1 MATPQ
6 NEVISG
12 TSSTASPAS
21 ATSTAEP
28 VINSETADKSPPS
41 SPLPRKK
48 QRSES
53 LPSSVALPVKQL
65 ESTSTVPNE
74 SNEKNSL
81 ASGPEAR
88 EPGPQISNS
97 SGMKPKKPAPKKSTT
112 KSAIKKTAPSRSSR
126 KSPKARVPSGPPPPP
141 KPKRINKVVKAKV
154 KAVGDFLDNT
164 PVDQSVLRRSH
175 ENADHVVVTELAAIA
190 ALKTMVADYGISN
203 PSWTSLVD
211 IKDIVVDAFVEPLGQ
226 NPVVKFTTLDL
237 SRTSAFEEAI
247 HQKIAGWELD
257 GINLLEAELEM
268 NARQLERV
276 AAETLF
282 RNMMADESEVNE
294 DAGERDVRVEDS
306 LGRRGFGSA

>member
-6 NEVISG
+6 NEAISG
-12 TSSTASPAS
+12 TSSTTSPAS

-28 VINSETADKSPPS
+28 VSNSETADKSPPS
-41 SPLPRKK
+41 SPPPRKK

-65 ESTSTVPNE
+65 ESTSTVPNK

-81 ASGPEAR
+81 ESGPEAR
-88 EPGPQISNS
+88 EPGPQISSS
-97 SGMKPKKPAPKKSTT
+97 SGMKPKKPASKKSTT

-126 KSPKARVPSGPPPPP
+126 KSPKARIPSGPPPPP
-141 KPKRINKVVKAKV
+141 KPKRISKVVKAKV
-154 KAVGDFLDNT
+154 MAVGDFLDNT
-164 PVDQSVLRRSH
+164 PVDQSVLRRSD

-190 ALKTMVADYGISN
+190 ALKTMVADYGISD

-211 IKDIVVDAFVEPLGQ
+211 IKDIVVDDFVESLGQ
-226 NPVVKFTTLDL
+226 NPVVKFITLDL

-247 HQKIAGWELD
+247 RQKIAGWELD

-268 NARQLERV
+268 YARQLESA

-294 DAGERDVRVEDS
+294 DSGTRDVRRER
-306 LGRRGFGSA
+306 LGE

>member
-6 NEVISG
+6 NEAISG

-28 VINSETADKSPPS
+28 VSNSETADKSPPS

-53 LPSSVALPVKQL
+53 LPSSSVSLPVKQS
-65 ESTSTVPNE
+65 ESTSTVPDE

-81 ASGPEAR
+81 ESGPEAR
-88 EPGPQISNS
+88 EPGPQISSS

-190 ALKTMVADYGISN
+190 ALKTMVADYGISD

-211 IKDIVVDAFVEPLGQ
+211 IKDIVVDSFVEPLGQ

-268 NARQLERV
+268 NARQLESA

-282 RNMMADESEVNE
+282 RNMMADESEENE
-294 DAGERDVRVEDS
+294 EAGESGVRSER
-306 LGRRGFGSA
+306 LGE